1 MKVLF
6 VSSSN
11 KKACISPIVVHQAE
25 SLEKAGVSVKHF
37 LIKGKGI
44 CGYLKNLH
52 TLRKQIFDSHYD
64 LIHAHGISSLLA
76 TLSFQK
82 PLIVSLLGSELNESK
97 LFKAIIRNLA
107 KYYWAHTIVKSEDMA
122 IKINITNK
130 SKISIIPNGVN
141 LDLFKPKNKLRA
153 KEEINWSTRNEKII
167 LFLADRTRTSK
178 NFKLAERAFK
188 IMGTSNVK
196 LVDICNIPVKEMPF
210 YLNASDVILLTSLW
224 EGSPNTIKEA
234 MACNR
239 PVVATAVGDISWL
252 FGNEP
257 GYYVTSFEPSNVA
270 DKIREALSFSEKF
283 GKTNGRNRL
292 LELGL
297 DSESISR
304 RIVKVYEQVAG

>member
-1 MKVLF
+1 M
-6 VSSSN
+6 
-11 KKACISPIVVHQAE
+11 
-25 SLEKAGVSVKHF
+25 
-37 LIKGKGI
+37 
-44 CGYLKNLH
+44 
-52 TLRKQIFDSHYD
+52 
-64 LIHAHGISSLLA
+64 
-76 TLSFQK
+76 
-82 PLIVSLLGSELNESK
+82 IVSLLGSELNESK